1 MTSRCCISKGE
12 LNRKYSERLLSVRS
26 LSSVEDVATLLESFE
41 GALEETRSCFIVDVV
56 EDEERHYIFVTDMS
70 ASLDEAFDLYAY
82 INNKYKGSAVVNC
95 VNAKYLFP
103 RGKSRGIFP
112 GFDYLDML
120 RKEEE
125 EYDDEDTPTGF
136 IDGGID
142 GVDKPKDEDFKY
154 LVFPK
159 TGDRLKIDY
168 MGVVI
173 GRSSKTA
180 SYVIRGNDLVSRP
193 HCKVYK
199 ENGKYY
205 VHDCTSRNG
214 TFVDGV
220 QVMPDKDV
228 EIKSGST
235 LLVANERFVFDK

>member
-1 MTSRCCISKGE
+1 MKQQQVYNLKEFAARHH
-12 LNRKYSERLLSVRS
+12 
-26 LSSVEDVATLLESFE
+26 LESIF
-41 GALEETRSCFIVDVV
+41 GAYAAHI
-56 EDEERHYIFVTDMS
+56 YI
-70 ASLDEAFDLYAY
+70 
-82 INNKYKGSAVVNC
+82 
-95 VNAKYLFP
+95 
-103 RGKSRGIFP
+103 
-112 GFDYLDML
+112 
-120 RKEEE
+120 
-125 EYDDEDTPTGF
+125 DDEDTPTGF

-142 GVDKPKDEDFKY
+142 GVDKPEDEDFKY

-205 VHDCTSRNG
+205 VHDCTSKNG